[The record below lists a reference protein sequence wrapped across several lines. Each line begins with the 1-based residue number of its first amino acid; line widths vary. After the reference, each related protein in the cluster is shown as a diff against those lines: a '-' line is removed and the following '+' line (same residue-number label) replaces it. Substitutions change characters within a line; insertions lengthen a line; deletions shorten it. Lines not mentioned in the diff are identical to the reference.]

1 MNECGLQ
8 NSVERVDVFCFYL
21 FSTQISIFIQKC
33 LHSCHRGLISWNSI
47 VLCETDLK
55 IIMSRFH
62 LKTWPRFF
70 KTWPRLKKRWPRL
83 KKRRWSFR
91 RYLGEW
97 VKRIFVTYFHLG
109 RLAFRK
115 LKRSDGSEGTFC
127 IFQLIFYLYYTLPF
141 S

>member
-70 KTWPRLKKRWPRL
+70 KTWPRFKKRWSCF
-83 KKRRWSFR
+83 KKRWWSLGK
-91 RYLGEW
+91 YLGWKGES
-97 VKRIFVTYFHLG
+97 IFIVSFHLG
-109 RLAFRK
+109 KLVFRR
-115 LKRSDGSEGTFC
+115 LKRSDGSEITLC
-127 IFQLIFYLYYTLPF
+127 IFTWFLPIFYLII

>member
-1 MNECGLQ
+1 MNKCGLQ

-62 LKTWPRFF
+62 LKTWPRF
-70 KTWPRLKKRWPRL
+70 KKRWPRL

-97 VKRIFVTYFHLG
+97 VKRIYVTYFHLG

-127 IFQLIFYLYYTLPF
+127 IFLLIFYPYYTLPF